1 MTQGGRGRL
10 LHSGGSYVSVKTILQ
25 KKKTKNKTEQYDPTS
40 TLVTEDDLTNDE
52 VLLCQNTAT
61 PGQDIF
67 LFY

>member
-1 MTQGGRGRL
+1 MFQWKQ
-10 LHSGGSYVSVKTILQ
+10 SY
-25 KKKTKNKTEQYDPTS
+25 KKKKKQTEQYDPTS

>member
-10 LHSGGSYVSVKTILQ
+10 LYSGGSYVSVKTILQ
-25 KKKTKNKTEQYDPTS
+25 KTQHDPTS
-40 TLVTEDDLTNDE
+40 TTQVTEDDLTNE
-52 VLLCQNTAT
+52 EGLLCQNTAT

>member
-25 KKKTKNKTEQYDPTS
+25 KKKKQTEQYDPTS

>member
-25 KKKTKNKTEQYDPTS
+25 KKKQKKPEQYDPTS